1 MSASFALP
9 VTMSFFSANN
19 AGVCMVLRIS
29 VLNGND
35 PVEIDVETY
44 ASLDGAHVAIS
55 LQSPGANDI
64 VEEVRNNLI
73 GDIVDKLR
81 EVAPEIVII
90 EQ

>member
-1 MSASFALP
+1 M
-9 VTMSFFSANN
+9 
-19 AGVCMVLRIS
+19 
-29 VLNGND
+29 NGSD

-44 ASLDGAHVAIS
+44 ASIDGSHIVIA

-64 VEEVRNNLI
+64 VEDVRNGRI
-73 GDIVDKLR
+73 GDIVDELR